1 MNGILTTAIGILL
14 TTFLN
19 TMCNALLKPLTDLV
33 ISTGYLDIETYSIMS
48 TYCEDLTKSAEEGKL
63 HDVIGRD
70 KELESLMDIISRKGK
85 GNPCVIG
92 EAGVGKTAL
101 IEGLAYRI
109 SKGLVPELFK
119 NKKIIK
125 VNMVELIAGRSYSG
139 GGPVGRMRSLFDKA
153 KEDKNMI
160 LFIDEFH
167 QIVNCGAAELFKMYL
182 DRGEVSVIAATTT
195 REYSFISKDPAL
207 ERRFTNVLLSEP
219 TRSETLQIL
228 KNLKP
233 DMEKDKKIKISDE
246 ALSAAVELS
255 GRYIKRR
262 TYPDKA
268 IDVTLSTLEMV
279 IRKNEEG
286 KNESKIEEITE
297 REIREYLTLET
308 GIPLREIS
316 PEEAKI
322 LKGINSRI
330 KQDVVGQDEAVD
342 ETCEVILR
350 SRVGLV
356 SDGHPRGSFL
366 FLGPHGVGK
375 TYLAEAIGEEIGSI
389 IRVDMAKY
397 SEKKSKKSLVKS
409 DISSYKSELVRK
421 IIEKPYSVVL
431 FDGIEKAHKSVINLL
446 IEILD
451 RGYILDSGGGKVD
464 FSNSIIII
472 TSSIGSEIVAS
483 AEENIPFDDLKKQV
497 MDEAEN
503 ILGNE
508 LIRRIDS
515 DIVFQ
520 KVGIEHFNKLAD
532 ILTANLEHELSS
544 QGINLEIENDVKDYI
559 SKVDED
565 NKLGVRRLKKEIEKK
580 IKMPIAD
587 LIVKGKLKRGSIIR
601 CYICEEKIDFEI
613 L

>member
-1 MNGILTTAIGILL
+1 MNGILATALGIFL

-19 TMCNALLKPLTDLV
+19 TMLKPLTDLA

-48 TYCEDLTKSAEEGKL
+48 RYCEDLTKSAEEGKL

-70 KELESLMDIISRKGK
+70 KELDSLMDVLSRKGK
-85 GNPCVIG
+85 CNPCIIG

-109 SKGLVPELFK
+109 SKGLVPDSFK

-139 GGPVGRMRSLFDKA
+139 GSPVGRMRSLFDKA
-153 KEDKNMI
+153 KEDKDMI

-167 QIVNCGAAELFKMYL
+167 QIVNCGAAELFKVYL

-207 ERRFTNVLLSEP
+207 ERRFTNIFLSEP

-228 KNLKP
+228 KNLKCNI
-233 DMEKDKKIKISDE
+233 EKDKKIKISDE

-268 IDVTLSTLEMV
+268 IDVTLSTIEMA
-279 IRKNEEG
+279 IRKNRDE
-286 KNESKIEEITE
+286 NNLQKIEEITE
-297 REIREYLTLET
+297 KEIREYLTLET
-308 GIPLREIS
+308 GIPLREIT

-342 ETCEVILR
+342 KTCEAILR

-356 SDGHPRGSFL
+356 SDGHPRSSFL

-375 TYLAEAIGEEIGSI
+375 TLLAEAIGEEIGSI
-389 IRVDMAKY
+389 IRVNMAQY
-397 SEKKSKKSLVKS
+397 SEKNSKKSLVKNK
-409 DISSYKSELVRK
+409 ISSYKSEVVRK
-421 IIEKPYSVVL
+421 ITERPYSVVL
-431 FDGIEKAHKSVINLL
+431 FDGIEKAHKNVINLL
-446 IEILD
+446 IEILEK
-451 RGYILDSGGGKVD
+451 GYILDSDGGKVD

-472 TSSIGSEIVAS
+472 TSSIGSEIFNS
-483 AEENIPFDDLKKQV
+483 NDNIPFNELKKKV
-497 MDEAEN
+497 IDKAES

-515 DIVFQ
+515 NIVFR
-520 KVGIEHFNKLAD
+520 KMDVKYFSKLTD
-532 ILTANLEHELSS
+532 MITANLENELSS
-544 QGINLEIENDVKDYI
+544 QGIHLEIEDELKNYI
-559 SKVDED
+559 SKIDED
-565 NKLGVRRLKKEIEKK
+565 ENLGVRRLKKEIEKK
-580 IKMPIAD
+580 IEMPIAD
-587 LIVKGKLKRGSIIR
+587 LIVKGEIKRDNMVK
-601 CYICEEKIDFEI
+601 CYISEGNIKFEI
-613 L
+613 S